1 MKEDKRFTIEWSN
14 RNHVLKCSAVLPE
27 EGLPWSTFLYSIDPE
42 CQHTARILK
51 NEGLL
56 IVENGIVRPNQ
67 IVKYNVKPDF
77 DDVVGFLS
85 GVFSELETT
94 VDEYETRTAM
104 TVEEKLEELFA
115 WRKDFFDIEPNEI
128 IQKQLAEADA
138 LFRRIRPYQITDE
151 QAGQIERIHSDLYY
165 IHYRMFGTEK
175 EKSAQ
180 EFHATKGKYLTAFLE
195 HAMTEV
201 VFTEQALVNI
211 YHLLGDYYELVGM
224 WAEAVAFGE
233 KLLRLYESQG
243 DEEDRCWLVHI
254 ILSERYLMRFR
265 DDPDYEKKSMYHME
279 MAQTRWTEPEEEKK
293 PDLKLVCTNQNP
305 HMSNE

>member
-1 MKEDKRFTIEWSN
+1 MKEDMRFTVEWSQ
-14 RNHVLKCSAVLPE
+14 RRHILLCSSIIPK
-27 EGLPWSTFLYSIDPE
+27 EGLPWGTFLYSIDPD

-56 IVENGIVRPNQ
+56 IVEDGIVKPNQ

-85 GVFSELETT
+85 GVFSELETA
-94 VDEYETRTAM
+94 VDEYETKTAM

-165 IHYRMFGTEK
+165 IHYRMFGNEK

-180 EFHATKGKYLTAFLE
+180 EFHATKGKYLVVFLE
-195 HAMTEV
+195 YAMTQV
-201 VFTEQALVNI
+201 VFSDQASKNV
-211 YHLLGDYYELVGM
+211 YYELGQYYELLNM
-224 WAEAVAFGE
+224 WEEATVCAE
-233 KLLRLYESQG
+233 KLLEIYERLNEEG
-243 DEEDRCWLVHI
+243 DRRWLIHI
-254 ILSERYLMRFR
+254 ILSERYLMCFKKY
-265 DDPDYEKKSMYHME
+265 PDYEERSIHHME
-279 MAQTRWTEPEEEKK
+279 MAQQYWVD
-293 PDLKLVCTNQNP
+293 PDEDKVPNLKLIYARQDAPVND
-305 HMSNE
+305 E

>member
-138 LFRRIRPYQITDE
+138 LFRRIRPHQITDE
-151 QAGQIERIHSDLYY
+151 QAKQIKRIHSDLYY
-165 IHYRMFGTEK
+165 IHYRMFGNEK

-180 EFHATKGKYLTAFLE
+180 EFHATKGKYLVAFLE
-195 HAMTEV
+195 YAMTQV
-201 VFTEQALVNI
+201 VFSDQASKNV
-211 YHLLGDYYELVGM
+211 YYELGQYYELLNM
-224 WAEAVAFGE
+224 WEEATVCAE
-233 KLLRLYESQG
+233 KLLEIYERLN
-243 DEEDRCWLVHI
+243 EEDDRRWLIHI
-254 ILSERYLMRFR
+254 ILSERYLMCFKKY
-265 DDPDYEKKSMYHME
+265 PDYEKRSMRHME
-279 MAQTRWTEPEEEKK
+279 IAQKYWTDPDEEKK
-293 PDLKLVCTNQNP
+293 PNLKLVCTNKNT